1 MDDPDI
7 EDINDIDQV
16 FVGFDKKKLTKKNYK
31 ENCKKKHQKKPCPLK
46 CVKET
51 HTNGS
56 LYLCPLFR
64 DKSKEERKL
73 IQEKVHAFFK

>member
-1 MDDPDI
+1 MEDPDI

-16 FVGFDKKKLTKKNYK
+16 FVGFDKKKLTKK
-31 ENCKKKHQKKPCPLK
+31 KHQKKPCPLK

-56 LYLCPLFR
+56 LYFCPLFR

-73 IQEKVHAFFK
+73 L